1 MKDKRQ
7 MSALYPDGFALVI
20 GGSGGVGSAIC
31 RELVNNDVPVVL
43 TYNSNRA
50 RAEAL
55 VEALSGVRAFV
66 SCEQACLQDLATIES
81 AVNRGIAAY
90 SRLHSVF
97 IATGYDIPQSPI
109 SEVTPDLWQRV
120 MRSDAEGAFNAI
132 HATLP
137 HLRSGGGGSYV
148 HISSAGLLKYPPLD
162 ILSVAPKAA
171 VEELIKGVAKEEGVN
186 NIRANSIAIG
196 VIETGIFLRLKEQGV
211 FDDAWIEGVKTALPL
226 NRFGQPEEVAKMA
239 VFLASNNAAYT
250 TGQLI
255 PVDGGFGV

>member
-1 MKDKRQ
+1 
-7 MSALYPDGFALVI
+7 MSHNSNAYPEGFALVI
-20 GGSGGVGSAIC
+20 GGSGGVGTAIC
-31 RELVNNDVPVVL
+31 RELVESQVPLLL
-43 TYNSNRA
+43 TYNSNQA

-55 VEALSGVRAFV
+55 VSELQSVGTDVDCCQV
-66 SCEQACLQDLATIES
+66 SLQDLASLEA
-81 AVNRGIAAY
+81 AVNLGLQTFG
-90 SRLHSVF
+90 RLHSVF

-109 SEVTPDLWQRV
+109 SEVTPELWQRV

-137 HLRSGGGGSYV
+137 HLRTGGGGSYV

-171 VEELIKGVAKEEGVN
+171 VEELIKGIAKEEGIN

-211 FDDAWIEGVKTALPL
+211 FDDAWIEGVKAQCRSTDLVSL
-226 NRFGQPEEVAKMA
+226 KKSQRWRY
-239 VFLASNNAAYT
+239 SSRRT
-250 TGQLI
+250 TRPTPPGS
-255 PVDGGFGV
+255 